1 VPGSSSDLAS
11 ILVVHERLL
20 TREQMSAADA
30 EAERSGQTL
39 RDIVVRMGF
48 CTERELLQAVSRH
61 LRVRF
66 VTFDDMEKLPA
77 AVLEA
82 LPAKWA
88 AFYRVMPVAVAEN
101 SLTVAVSDPFD
112 YAGLDDLR
120 LVLDGRTLDIVL
132 ATSED
137 IRKAQTRFYG
147 IGADTADQLLAE
159 GRTGGSA
166 IIQASR
172 SGEDLAEL
180 DAATEASVAK
190 FVNLILLEAIK
201 ERATDIHMEPF
212 EDAFRVRYRVDGFLH
227 DASVPATIKHFGQ
240 AIVSRIKVMANLN
253 IAERRLP
260 QDGRINI
267 SLASNEYDL
276 RVSVLP
282 STFGEAVN
290 IRILSR
296 SSGALELEQLG
307 LEDDELD
314 KMRWLIR
321 QPHGIVLV
329 TGPTGS
335 GKTTTLYASLSRIN
349 TPEKKILT
357 IEDPVEY
364 RIPGVVQMQVHPEI
378 GFTFTNA
385 LRHILRHDPDV
396 IMVGEI
402 RDLETSR
409 IAVRTALTGHL
420 VFSTLHTNDAAG
432 AVSRLLDMEVEPFLV
447 ASSVSCIIAQRLVRT
462 ICPDCKQPDDESVVP
477 VALAASGYS
486 FPDGGRHFLRGAG
499 CETCRFTGY
508 RGRTAIFEIL
518 MVDEDIRSLIMSRA
532 PAAAI
537 KEQAQKAGMRTLREA
552 AWAKI
557 AAGRSTVEELV
568 RVVEQVA
575 YGPPENG
582 D

>member
-1 VPGSSSDLAS
+1 VSGSPSDFAD
-11 ILVVHERLL
+11 ILVAAEGLL
-20 TREQMSAADA
+20 RREQMAAVQA
-30 EAERSGQTL
+30 EAERTGQALT
-39 RDIVVRMGF
+39 DVVVRMGL
-48 CTERELLQAVSRH
+48 CTERQLLQVVSRH
-61 LRVRF
+61 LQVRF
-66 VTFDDMEKLPA
+66 VTFDDMEGLSSD
-77 AVLEA
+77 VLEA

-88 AFYRVMPVAVAEN
+88 AFYRVMPVAVAED

-112 YAGLDDLR
+112 YAGMDDLR
-120 LVLDGRTLDIVL
+120 LVLDGRSLDIVL

-159 GRTGGSA
+159 GRTGRSA
-166 IIQASR
+166 VVQSAR
-172 SGEDLAEL
+172 SGEDLADL

-190 FVNLILLEAIK
+190 FVNLILLEALK

-212 EDAFRVRYRVDGFLH
+212 EDHFRVRYRVDGFLH
-227 DASVPATIKHFGQ
+227 DASVPPTIKHFRQ
-240 AIVSRIKVMANLN
+240 AIVSRIKVMADLN

-267 SLASNEYDL
+267 TLASDEFDL

-290 IRILSR
+290 IRILNR
-296 SSGALELEQLG
+296 SSGALAMEELG
-307 LEDDELD
+307 LGNDDLD
-314 KMRWLIR
+314 KMQWLIR

-335 GKTTTLYASLSRIN
+335 GKTTSLYASLSRIN

-378 GFTFTNA
+378 GFTFSSA

-409 IAVRTALTGHL
+409 IAIRTALTGHL

-462 ICPDCKQPDDESVVP
+462 ICPDCKQPDEESVVP
-477 VALAASGYS
+477 AELADSDPS
-486 FPDGGRHFLRGAG
+486 FAAGGRRLLRGVG
-499 CETCRFTGY
+499 CESCRFTGY
-508 RGRTAIFEIL
+508 RGRTGIFEIL

-532 PAAAI
+532 PATAI

-552 AWAKI
+552 AWAKVT
-557 AAGRSTVEELV
+557 AGRTTAEELV

-575 YGPPENG
+575 YAPPENG
-582 D
+582 E